1 MNTNEYLSGM
11 IVAVNLGE
19 KDFDKQI
26 EELRLLCKNIGIRI
40 FTEIYQ
46 NRSHIDKKF
55 YLGKGKFQE
64 MSEIAKTYN
73 IDVIIFNDAL
83 FNSQRKNIQE
93 QLGDNIKIID
103 RNEVIL
109 EIFKRNAR
117 TAESKLQVELA
128 ALTYEL
134 PKLIGLGKELSRI
147 GGGARG
153 AGTGT
158 RGSGETFL
166 EYKRRNIKDRIN
178 YLKKQLKELEHV
190 RKIKNKKRNE
200 SYIPQISILG
210 YTSAGKS
217 TLLKALSED
226 KNILISEKLFSTLS
240 TLSRRIQ
247 FPSGLPAIFSDT
259 VGFIRKLPVELVES
273 FKSTLD
279 EINYADVII
288 ELIDISE
295 ENFEDKMRVVDNI
308 INDILV
314 ENIPRIIVF
323 NKIDL
328 LPFEKI
334 QHIKTLYRQALLVSA
349 KSKESVHEFLLQLE
363 KKLLDF
369 NVIKTMNFFIKFDEF
384 WKIEKIRNEI
394 GIKRLKQSENGYEI
408 EILSKE
414 NYLSKITK
422 YFSNI

>member
-1 MNTNEYLSGM
+1 MNTNEFLNGI
-11 IVAVNLGE
+11 IVAVNIGE

-26 EELRLLCKNIGIRI
+26 EELKLLCENIGIKI
-40 FTEIYQ
+40 LTEIYQ
-46 NRSHIDKKF
+46 NRNHIDKKF

-64 MSEIAKTYN
+64 MLEIVKAYN
-73 IDVIIFNDAL
+73 ADVIVFNDSL

-93 QLGDNIKIID
+93 QLGEEIKIVD

-128 ALTYEL
+128 TLTYEL

-153 AGTGT
+153 TGTGT
-158 RGSGETFL
+158 RGSGETLL
-166 EYKRRNIKDRIN
+166 EYRRRNIKDRIN
-178 YLKKQLKELEHV
+178 YLKKQLKSLEQV
-190 RKIKNKKRNE
+190 REVKNKKRNE

-226 KNILISEKLFSTLS
+226 EKILVSQKLFSTLS
-240 TLSRRIQ
+240 TLSRKIH
-247 FPSGLPAIFSDT
+247 FPSGLSAIFSDT

-308 INDILV
+308 INDILK
-314 ENIPRIIVF
+314 EEIPRIVVF
-323 NKIDL
+323 NKIDKL
-328 LPFEKI
+328 SFEKI
-334 QHIKTLYRQALLVSA
+334 QHIKTLYPNALLVSA
-349 KSKESVHEFLLQLE
+349 KSKESVHEFLLKLE
-363 KKLLDF
+363 DKLLEF
-369 NVIKTMNFFIKFDEF
+369 NVIKSTKVFIEF
-384 WKIEKIRNEI
+384 NNMWKIEKLKNDI
-394 GIKRLKQSENGYEI
+394 GIRKQKQLENGYEI
-408 EILSKE
+408 EILAKE
-414 NYLSKITK
+414 NYLNKILK
-422 YFSNI
+422 KQLNN